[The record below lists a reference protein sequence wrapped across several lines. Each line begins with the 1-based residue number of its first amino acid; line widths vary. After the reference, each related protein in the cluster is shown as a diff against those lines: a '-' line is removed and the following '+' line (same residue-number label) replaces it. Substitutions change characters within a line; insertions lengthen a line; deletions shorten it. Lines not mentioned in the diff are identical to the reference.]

1 MLIQNGYKVN
11 HYILIENNKDQNQ
24 EFKNDYYSN
33 IYLDEKDNKIRET
46 IEKNDVIVFNNH
58 DLFVKIFNGYSENMN
73 YSIIINCNFEVYI
86 KKFNKTFKLFEEK
99 QMISMIGLL
108 ANLRPYNQIVT
119 PFFPKINIFV
129 NLA

>member
-58 DLFVKIFNGYSENMN
+58 DLFVKIFNGY
-73 YSIIINCNFEVYI
+73 
-86 KKFNKTFKLFEEK
+86 
-99 QMISMIGLL
+99 
-108 ANLRPYNQIVT
+108 
-119 PFFPKINIFV
+119 
-129 NLA
+129 